1 MSAWSQ
7 LWSHF
12 FVLPLPPPPP
22 PPPSPPKKCLYFP
35 LVAQYDIQLQ
45 VFKTMWN
52 YTLKVHK
59 QKIIFPHPFIMLKY

>member
-12 FVLPLPPPPP
+12 FVLPLTPPPQ
-22 PPPSPPKKCLYFP
+22 KKCLYFP

-52 YTLKVHK
+52 YTLKVLK

>member
-12 FVLPLPPPPP
+12 FVLPRPPPPQ
-22 PPPSPPKKCLYFP
+22 KKCRYFP